1 MNIILFVDHDTER
14 FKALWY
20 KMVGEFEFDLT
31 YSGRIFLILLI
42 RLVLKELEL
51 FDLTSDLISK
61 ADEIQLLFI

>member
-1 MNIILFVDHDTER
+1 
-14 FKALWY
+14 
-20 KMVGEFEFDLT
+20 VG
-31 YSGRIFLILLI
+31 GFLILLI